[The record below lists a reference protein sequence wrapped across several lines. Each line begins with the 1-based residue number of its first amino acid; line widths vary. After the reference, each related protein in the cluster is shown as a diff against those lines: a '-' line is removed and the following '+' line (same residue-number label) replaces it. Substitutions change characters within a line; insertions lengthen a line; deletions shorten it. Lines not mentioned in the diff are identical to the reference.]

1 MPTSKKKKIL
11 VIHGPNLNLLGEREK
26 SIYGSLSLKKI
37 NSEME
42 KLAKELKLEV
52 EFFQDNSEG
61 NIVTKIQESRKNF
74 AGVVINPAAFTHTSV
89 AIRDAIAA
97 IEIPVIEVHLS
108 NIYSREAF
116 RHHSYVASVAK
127 GQISGFGLDS
137 YLLALRAVSSFL
149 KSR

>member
-1 MPTSKKKKIL
+1 MTTSKNKKIL

-26 SIYGSLSLKKI
+26 NIYGSLSLKKI
-37 NSEME
+37 NSEIE
-42 KLAKELKLEV
+42 KLAKQLKIKV

-74 AGVVINPAAFTHTSV
+74 VGLIINPAAFTHTSV

-108 NIYSREAF
+108 NIYSRESF

-137 YLLALRAVSSFL
+137 YLLALRAISSLL
-149 KSR
+149 KSS